1 MSPLNPR
8 RLRGGEIEF
17 NLSNLLLGWCFCFEV
32 SMLGF
37 RAERLSTLWVK
48 CLKGGIELLFYSVLL

>member
-32 SMLGF
+32 STLGS
-37 RAERLSTLWVK
+37 RAEGLSTLWEK
-48 CLKGGIELLFYSVLL
+48 YLKGGLERLFHSVLL